1 MPSDP
6 PLSLAGSTLGYP
18 ALGHPAAAE
27 RTWPLRPLRAA
38 DAQALIAIYGDAVL
52 RQGAGRYS
60 AEQLQAWAGH
70 AAQGG
75 AIAQALERGHGLA
88 SLEGGDIAAFGVLE
102 PLDRLSLL
110 YCRSQSSRR
119 GHASTLLRALEQHA
133 QAQGVQQL
141 RTEASQL
148 SRPLLLRR
156 GWQVEAEETVRFA
169 GVWFIR
175 WRMIKRLDPVT
186 TSECDG

>member
-6 PLSLAGSTLGYP
+6 PSPLAGP
-18 ALGHPAAAE
+18 ALGNLAAPAAQA
-27 RTWPLRPLRAA
+27 WPLRPLQAA
-38 DAQALIAIYGDAVL
+38 DAQDLIAIYGDAVL
-52 RQGAGRYS
+52 QQGAGRYS
-60 AEQLQAWAGH
+60 AEQLRTWAGH
-70 AAQGG
+70 AAEGG
-75 AIAQALERGHGLA
+75 AIARALELGHGLA

-119 GHASTLLRALEQHA
+119 GHASAILRALEQHA

-169 GVWFIR
+169 GVWFRR
-175 WRMIKRLDPVT
+175 WRMIKPLQSASAQD
-186 TSECDG
+186 SDG